1 MFEQELEMEKRNSS
15 VVPLLLIV
23 TLILVIV
30 GVSGYYVL
38 QSRKVLTNQEA
49 AEVAVSVLRLQG
61 PATVRFHTGIIK
73 SSIDDKPH
81 DPHYRLLE
89 KAGLVRVG
97 KDTGT
102 YKTITPIEL
111 TDQGKRLLE
120 EIPGVTKG
128 SEKDGTQIYSVPLA
142 ERKLI
147 AVTKV
152 TMVNPTVALVDITW
166 KWEPNKLGNLFDA
179 SGSMVKEFNTWDRA
193 TLIQKYGAD
202 FYHGDPTRVTLSMMK
217 GDNGWQIANE

>member
-49 AEVAVSVLRLQG
+49 AEVAVSVLKLQG

-97 KDTGT
+97 KDSGT

-120 EIPGVTKG
+120 DIPGVTKG

-142 ERKLI
+142 DRKLI

-179 SGSMVKEFNTWDRA
+179 SGSMVKAFNTWDRA

-202 FYHGDPTRVTLSMMK
+202 FYHGDPTRVTLSMTK